1 MNDSANIGLKV
12 IGVMS
17 GTSLDGLDICFV
29 HFTKENNNWRYK
41 ILNAEAESYPEDIK
55 NKLASAHLMDALSY
69 ARSNSDYGIYIGKRV
84 RNFTKKYSVKP
95 DLIAS
100 HGHTIFHQ
108 PAIRFTAQI
117 GSGAC
122 IAAETGIDTV
132 CDFRTTDVALYGQGA
147 PLVPIGDRY
156 LFSDYDYCLNLGG
169 FSNISF
175 EENDQRNAYD
185 ICPVNYV
192 LNHYMRKVG
201 KEFDKDGET
210 ARSGKINLDLL
221 NDLNELQFYS
231 QSGPKSLGREDVE
244 NDFIPLIDSYKL
256 SLGDSLATF
265 CEHIAVQISKKIQS
279 GKVIVTGGG
288 AFNKYL
294 IERMQ
299 KSAPQCVYQ
308 IPDEQTVNFK
318 EALIFSFLG
327 ALYFYDVPNC
337 LASVTGAKYDNI
349 GGALYKATKEI
360 ED

>member
-1 MNDSANIGLKV
+1 MNKDNCDIDIKV

-29 HFTKENNNWRYK
+29 HFTKENNNWKYK
-41 ILNAEAESYPEDIK
+41 ILNTEAKTYPEEIK
-55 NKLASAHLMDALSY
+55 NKLASAQLMDAFSY
-69 ARSNSDYGIYIGKRV
+69 ARFNSDYGICLGQRI
-84 RNFTKKYSVKP
+84 KKFIDKHSIKP

-122 IAAETGIDTV
+122 IASETGVDTV
-132 CDFRTTDVALYGQGA
+132 CDFRTSDVALYGQGA

-175 EENDQRNAYD
+175 EENDQRIAYD

-192 LNHYMRKVG
+192 LNHYMRSIG
-201 KEFDKDGET
+201 KDFDKDGKT
-210 ARSGKINLDLL
+210 ARSGKINKGLL
-221 NDLNELQFYS
+221 EDLNKLSFYS

-244 NDFIPLIDSYKL
+244 KDFIPLIDFYKL
-256 SLGDSLATF
+256 SLEDKLATF
-265 CEHIAVQISKKIQS
+265 CEHIAIQIGNTIKN

-288 AFNKYL
+288 AFNNYL

-299 KSAPQCVYQ
+299 KVTPQCVYH
-308 IPDEQTVNFK
+308 IPDEQTINFK
-318 EALIFSFLG
+318 EALIFAFLG
-327 ALYFYDVPNC
+327 ALYLYDIPNC
-337 LASVTGAKYDNI
+337 LASVTGARHNNI
-349 GGALYKATKEI
+349 GGALYKAIK
-360 ED
+360 